1 MLRSIVITAIFASL
15 AFPALANDG
24 VELSLKSKALASA
37 GAPIA
42 KHGVAPF
49 TAARDPL
56 PELVLLDEQEQRGRS
71 GACELTAKD
80 LCYDLADRRVV
91 YRPARQYMP
100 KVEGLTAENVS
111 LRRNRIVFKYSFK

>member
-1 MLRSIVITAIFASL
+1 MRRSIVITAIFASL

-37 GAPIA
+37 GASSP

-49 TAARDPL
+49 TSARDPL
-56 PELVLLDEQEQRGRS
+56 PELMLLEEQEQSAPS
-71 GACELTAKD
+71 GACEFTAKD
-80 LCYDLADRRVV
+80 LCYDLADKRVV

-100 KVEGLTAENVS
+100 RFEGLTAENVS
-111 LRRNRIVFKYSFK
+111 LRHNRIVFKYTFK

>member
-1 MLRSIVITAIFASL
+1 MRRSIMITAIFASL
-15 AFPALANDG
+15 ALPALANDG

-37 GAPIA
+37 GAPVA
-42 KHGVAPF
+42 KQGVAPF
-49 TAARDPL
+49 TAVRDPL
-56 PELVLLDEQEQRGRS
+56 RLLEVLDEQEQRGPR

-80 LCYDLADRRVV
+80 LCYDLADARIV

-111 LRRNRIVFKYSFK
+111 LRRSRIVFKYSFK